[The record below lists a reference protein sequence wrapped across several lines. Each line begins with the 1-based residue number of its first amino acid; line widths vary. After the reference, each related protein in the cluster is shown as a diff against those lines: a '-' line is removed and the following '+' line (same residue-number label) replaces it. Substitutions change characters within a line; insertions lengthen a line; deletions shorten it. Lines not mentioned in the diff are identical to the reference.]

1 MILGKMPRTLYSVGG
16 DVMHVHFMELP
27 LVVRTVLRADRT
39 WADTKQPATVDALGP
54 DLYRDLPTPFE
65 ADRWAIAKRVATVAQ
80 GRISNAD
87 SPDQQHTLNKSR

>member
-1 MILGKMPRTLYSVGG
+1 
-16 DVMHVHFMELP
+16 MELP

-39 WADTKQPATVDALGP
+39 RADTKQPATVDALGP
-54 DLYRDLPTPFE
+54 DLSPDLPTPFE

-87 SPDQQHTLNKSR
+87 CADERRDGRGV